1 MCMAKYSALYSKIQ
15 KDIEDGILKPG
26 QRLPSEKE
34 LMEEYDLSRDT
45 VRKSLGLLVANSYIR
60 KIKGKGSFVLEMN
73 RFDFPVAGLISFKEM
88 AKRTGMNSHSTEVI
102 SLKILKETSF
112 PVHTIE
118 GKEIR
123 DMWEVIRVRSIDG
136 RRVILDKDYFY
147 TEVVEKLNEKIC
159 RESIYEYLENELGL
173 KIGYAHKE
181 IIIEKATSED
191 IRNLDLMDYDMVA
204 VVNTLVYL
212 ESGKLF
218 QFTQSRHCPDKFR
231 FIDVARRVAP

>member
-1 MCMAKYSALYSKIQ
+1 MAKYSALYNKIQ

-26 QRLPSEKE
+26 ERLPSEKE
-34 LMEEYDLSRDT
+34 LMETYSLSRDT
-45 VRKSLGLLVANSYIR
+45 VRKSLGLLAANSYIR

-88 AKRTGMNSHSTEVI
+88 AKRTNMKSHHTEVVR
-102 SLKILKETSF
+102 LALLKESAF
-112 PVHTIE
+112 PVQAVEQNELQDI
-118 GKEIR
+118 
-123 DMWEVIRVRSIDG
+123 WEVIRIRTIDG

-147 TEVVEKLNEKIC
+147 QDVVGELTEEIC
-159 RESIYEYLENELGL
+159 KNSIYEYFEDKLSI

-181 IIIEKATSED
+181 IIIEKATDED
-191 IRNLDLMDYDMVA
+191 RKHLDLLDYDMVA

-212 ESGKLF
+212 ETGKLF

-231 FIDVARRVAP
+231 FIDVARRVRP

>member
-1 MCMAKYSALYSKIQ
+1 MAKYSALYNKIQ

-26 QRLPSEKE
+26 ERLPSEKE
-34 LMEEYDLSRDT
+34 LMDTYSLSRDT
-45 VRKSLGLLVANSYIR
+45 VRKSLGLLAANSYIR

-88 AKRTGMNSHSTEVI
+88 AKRTNMKSHHTEVVR
-102 SLKILKETSF
+102 LQLLKESAF
-112 PVHTIE
+112 PVQAIE
-118 GKEIR
+118 QNELQNI
-123 DMWEVIRVRSIDG
+123 WEVIRIRTIDG

-147 TEVVEKLNEKIC
+147 QDVVGELTEEIC
-159 RESIYEYLENELGL
+159 KNSIYEYFENELSI

-181 IIIEKATSED
+181 IILEKATDED
-191 IRNLDLMDYDMVA
+191 RKHLDLLDYDVVA

-212 ESGKLF
+212 ETGKLF

-231 FIDVARRVAP
+231 FIDVARRVRP